1 MITGSR
7 SPRSALLQLRLNRV
21 ITQRISLI
29 HTPLIISTSAAFRSE
44 CRIQSAAE
52 LIRVRWTC
60 LIPCPIR
67 LQWSSL
73 EQEMAAAEWEA
84 SIGLQAAAA
93 EYLSCPLTALRM
105 FVNSARIV
113 AGVKPHRTTL
123 PDLLG
128 SYYGPTHSTHPWP
141 GGVCHFNFPP
151 LSSSTRWLQL
161 VVYSFPRHLFV
172 ALTPRVAPLQLLAGE
187 LCNIC
192 ERPNLPCFQLGLAC
206 SGSGNTLPRLPK
218 H

>member
-29 HTPLIISTSAAFRSE
+29 HTPLIISTSAAFRSQ

-52 LIRVRWTC
+52 LVRVRWTS

-67 LQWSSL
+67 LQWFNL

-93 EYLSCPLTALRM
+93 EQLSTHSFAHVRQLGTYSSRSEATSNYLTSY
-105 FVNSARIV
+105 
-113 AGVKPHRTTL
+113 
-123 PDLLG
+123 LLG

-161 VVYSFPRHLFV
+161 VVYSFPRHRFV

>member
-1 MITGSR
+1 MSNSPTVVQSTAGDGSCR
-7 SPRSALLQLRLNRV
+7 MGSEHRIAGCSSRVAVHSQLCAC
-21 ITQRISLI
+21 S
-29 HTPLIISTSAAFRSE
+29 STR
-44 CRIQSAAE
+44 
-52 LIRVRWTC
+52 
-60 LIPCPIR
+60 
-67 LQWSSL
+67 
-73 EQEMAAAEWEA
+73 
-84 SIGLQAAAA
+84 
-93 EYLSCPLTALRM
+93 
-105 FVNSARIV
+105 ARIV